1 MTAVDPEIKN
11 FVSFPVILQCLQEL
25 GSGTLLFIEYKLTDG
40 RKAVGTGTNSAGL
53 RSCKIISGASFSL
66 FFSILDTVVEKEGSI
81 RKGFSLS
88 VCPID
93 PVQPLFHLVC
103 PVMKLLPKAF
113 QHIFHV
119 LKVF

>member
-1 MTAVDPEIKN
+1 MQDKKEKN

-40 RKAVGTGTNSAGL
+40 RKAVGTGTDSAGL
-53 RSCKIISGASFSL
+53 RSCKIISGASFSQ

-81 RKGFSLS
+81 RKEFSLS

-119 LKVF
+119 LKVI